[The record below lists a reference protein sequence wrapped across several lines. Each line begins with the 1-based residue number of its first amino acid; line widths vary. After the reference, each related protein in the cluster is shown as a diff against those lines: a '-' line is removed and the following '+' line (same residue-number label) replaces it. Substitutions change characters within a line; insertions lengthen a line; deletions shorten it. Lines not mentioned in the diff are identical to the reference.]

1 MKSLK
6 NKSLIIISNKS
17 LIQINLMTFLSQSI
31 ELTSDNL
38 NDNTSEKKWIRLK
51 ADEQFFIFR
60 QMNSLQLPDWH
71 GHLPMATGVL
81 IKTLFKT
88 WLEIKYL

>member
-17 LIQINLMTFLSQSI
+17 LIQINQMTFLSQSI
-31 ELTSDNL
+31 EQTSDNL

-51 ADEQFFIFR
+51 ADEQFFTFR
-60 QMNSLQLPDWH
+60 QMNCLHLPDFVAWASSY
-71 GHLPMATGVL
+71 GYGS
-81 IKTLFKT
+81 IDKNIF
-88 WLEIKYL
+88 